1 MASAW
6 MVTVVTLDARARVS
20 LATASIRAFRMA
32 RAVISRIIRTH
43 QANVQIRVRR
53 AVARMG
59 TVMAL
64 ARVGIMPMGR
74 YVRLIVVVG
83 IT

>member
-1 MASAW
+1 MGTA
-6 MVTVVTLDARARVS
+6 VIQRARARVS

-43 QANVQIRVRR
+43 QASAQISLRR
-53 AVARMG
+53 AVGRMG
-59 TVMAL
+59 TAMASDL
-64 ARVGIMPMGR
+64 VGIMPTGR
-74 YVRLIVVVG
+74 SARLMPVVD